1 MTMTIRYET
10 SVRDKLIARLPYI
23 PLILAAIVMIVPY
36 YWMVIGAFK
45 TFPELQAAPP
55 TFIAAHPSFDSFF
68 NPDWAP
74 GNGATQELQGLF
86 QNYTQT
92 PGGFLRYYA
101 NSLFVATT
109 NTLLSLL
116 VASIAAFVL
125 AKHRFPGRNAIFV
138 LILASMMVPWQVTL
152 IPGFM
157 IVRSFGWIDSYLALI
172 IPAIPKAFT
181 LFFLRQYML
190 SIPDDLIDAARVDGA
205 SEIRIWWQIMLPL
218 VVPAMIAMGLFLF
231 LGEWNNLVWPL
242 VVIQS
247 QDMRTLPMVM
257 STLVSQFSAP
267 TSLGMVMAASLLV
280 SLPTLILF
288 IIFQKQFVRGIA
300 LTGMKG

>member
-1 MTMTIRYET
+1 MDINYET
-10 SVRDKLIARLPYI
+10 RLIHKILAKLPYV
-23 PLILAAIVMIVPY
+23 PLFIAAILMIVPY

-45 TFPELQAAPP
+45 SVPELQAAPP
-55 TFIAAHPSFDSFF
+55 TFMVSNPTFDNFY
-68 NPDWAP
+68 NPDWVP
-74 GNGATQELQGLF
+74 GNQVAQEAQGLF
-86 QNYTQT
+86 QYYPETA
-92 PGGFLRYYA
+92 GGFLRYYG
-101 NSLFVATT
+101 NSLLVSVI
-109 NTLLSLL
+109 NTALGLL

-125 AKHRFPGRNAIFV
+125 AKHRFPGRNFFFL

-157 IVRSFGWIDSYLALI
+157 IIRDLGWIDNYLALI

-181 LFFLRQYML
+181 LFFLRQYMM
-190 SIPDDLIDAARVDGA
+190 SIPDELVDAARVDGA

-218 VVPAMIAMGLFLF
+218 VVPALIAMGLFMF

-247 QDMRTLPMVM
+247 QDLRTLPMVM
-257 STLVSQFSAP
+257 STMVSQFQSP
-267 TSLGMVMAASLLV
+267 VTLGLVMAAALLA
-280 SLPTLILF
+280 SLPTLVLF

-300 LTGMKG
+300 LTGLKG